1 MTDSERITATFA
13 VSLALHWSIFGY
25 LQRKEPETM
34 VIDAEDL
41 NFVESSYSDV
51 SVSLAAPITFEQMA
65 SAGPQDAVS
74 PDAIAAEKRREAL
87 SSYLE
92 QISTAIH
99 ARRKIDDSGRTL
111 VGNTLFRLSVDRAGA
126 FTSIEWLRKSGSE
139 QLDADALQAV
149 RAASRIVPRPRIL
162 GSSPIKMSVAVKY
175 QLGL

>member
-1 MTDSERITATFA
+1 
-13 VSLALHWSIFGY
+13 
-25 LQRKEPETM
+25 M

-99 ARRKIDDSGRTL
+99 ARRKIDDGGRTL

-126 FTSIEWLRKSGSE
+126 FTSIEWLRKSGS
-139 QLDADALQAV
+139 
-149 RAASRIVPRPRIL
+149 
-162 GSSPIKMSVAVKY
+162 
-175 QLGL
+175 